1 MNSNEKN
8 QDYGLYRQFIDN
20 SPPEANFEL
29 FVALAPVYME
39 LRHLLVYTGLIRP
52 DKLRGEDEVA
62 RIQVGSKFLPIPG
75 LWLGE
80 GLGEDPGT
88 PLYLDPASNTLSP
101 TYIPVGDT
109 AIFVGI
115 VDKNNHV
122 VCTGIRRIPIK

>member
-8 QDYGLYRQFIDN
+8 QDYGLYRQAIDN
-20 SPPEANFEL
+20 NFSGDLGTEALEL
-29 FVALAPVYME
+29 HLEV
-39 LRHLLVYTGLIRP
+39 RRLLVYIGLVRP
-52 DKLRGEDEVA
+52 DKLRGEAEVA
-62 RIQVGSKFLPIPG
+62 SIQIGAKFLPVPG

-88 PLYLDPASNTLSP
+88 PLYLNPDTNTLTPS
-101 TYIPVGDT
+101 YIPVGDT

-115 VDKNNHV
+115 VDKDNHV

>member
-1 MNSNEKN
+1 MNSNEQN
-8 QDYGLYRQFIDN
+8 QNYGFYRQVIDN
-20 SPPEANFEL
+20 NFSGDLGTEVLEL
-29 FVALAPVYME
+29 HLE
-39 LRHLLVYTGLIRP
+39 LRRLLVYTGLIRP

-62 RIQVGSKFLPIPG
+62 RIEIGSNFFPVPG

-88 PLYLDPASNTLSP
+88 PLYLDPDSKTLSSSF
-101 TYIPVGDT
+101 IPVGDT

-115 VDKNNHV
+115 VDKDNHV